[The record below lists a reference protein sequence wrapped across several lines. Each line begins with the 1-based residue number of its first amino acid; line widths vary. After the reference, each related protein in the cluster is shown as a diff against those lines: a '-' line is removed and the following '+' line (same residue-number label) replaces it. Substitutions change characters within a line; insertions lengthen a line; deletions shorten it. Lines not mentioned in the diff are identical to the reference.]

1 MIVLVYVDDCI
12 LISRESST
20 IKKFIESLASGPEG
34 FIFTDEGTMERYL
47 GVEITKFDDGSGFSL
62 TQSFLIERVLKT
74 IGIDQNGTLGRKTPA
89 TKPNLSRNINGSP
102 R

>member
-1 MIVLVYVDDCI
+1 MLKKGLISRGFKESLADPCVFLRDDMIVLVYVDDCI

-47 GVEITKFDDGSGFSL
+47 GVEITS
-62 TQSFLIERVLKT
+62 QI
-74 IGIDQNGTLGRKTPA
+74 
-89 TKPNLSRNINGSP
+89 
-102 R
+102 